1 MVVKDFDHFENHKLF
16 IDPTVDEL
24 FGNSLFL
31 MRGERWRD
39 MRATLSP
46 AFTGS
51 KMRLMFDMV
60 SVCAADMVKVL
71 SERTVSTEGGVM
83 RAPVKEL
90 FGRYT
95 TDVIATAA
103 FGIKVNSFVDEKNEF
118 FEHGRRMMNFA
129 NFKAAAKLVIISAS
143 PKLARYFKV
152 GLRGPRFRVNIMCI
166 LFVANFFNML
176 YVLNTF
182 FKIELM
188 DREASQF
195 FRSMALDTMRTR
207 LEQGIYRPD
216 MINLL
221 MELKAGGSNGAALKD
236 DQIDNKKEDRSTTA
250 SDKAIV
256 DGFATVEESHI
267 GRGTVQREWSDTE
280 LAAQCFLFFAAG
292 FDTTST
298 ALSFLCYELAVNQD
312 VQKKLFEECQAVQD
326 GLPSGTPLSYDQLQ
340 RMQYMDQVVS
350 ESLRM
355 WPPVLLTDRECTKDY
370 IYEDAELRFGV
381 LAGEVVMIPVFA
393 MHRDEHFF
401 AEPDRFQPE
410 RFGEERKS
418 EIVQGSYL
426 PFGVGPR
433 NCIGECLGVGQQK

>member
-1 MVVKDFDHFENHKLF
+1 
-16 IDPTVDEL
+16 
-24 FGNSLFL
+24 
-31 MRGERWRD
+31 
-39 MRATLSP
+39 
-46 AFTGS
+46 
-51 KMRLMFDMV
+51 
-60 SVCAADMVKVL
+60 
-71 SERTVSTEGGVM
+71 
-83 RAPVKEL
+83 
-90 FGRYT
+90 
-95 TDVIATAA
+95 
-103 FGIKVNSFVDEKNEF
+103 
-118 FEHGRRMMNFA
+118 
-129 NFKAAAKLVIISAS
+129 
-143 PKLARYFKV
+143 
-152 GLRGPRFRVNIMCI
+152 
-166 LFVANFFNML
+166 ML

-221 MELKAGGSNGAALKD
+221 MELKAGGGNAAALNH
-236 DQIDNKKEDRSTTA
+236 DQIDNRKEDRSTTA

-267 GRGTVQREWSDTE
+267 GRGSVQREWSDTE

-312 VQKKLFEECQAVQD
+312 VQNTLFEECKAVQE

-370 IYEDAELRFGV
+370 VYEDAELRFGV

-418 EIVQGSYL
+418 EIVQGTYL

-433 NCIGECLGVGQQK
+433 NCIGECFFGCWANEVNVLKKNEAQK